1 MCPTPPTSGFG
12 QYRKR
17 KHAETAVWRRSCAA
31 SLSVLNHP
39 AKRNNAMLKAH
50 SGIADVA
57 SQQRPLLPPSHAL
70 ETLWPI
76 ALGELKQQM
85 TKATFNAWLVDSRV
99 VPEASSPVF
108 LVVAVRNQ
116 YAYEWLT
123 YRLQLVIVRTLS
135 SLAGYQVVVCF
146 IPRSFRTMRRSCE
159 NEPTRR
165 PPTRLPLPIQ
175 R

>member
-1 MCPTPPTSGFG
+1 
-12 QYRKR
+12 
-17 KHAETAVWRRSCAA
+17 
-31 SLSVLNHP
+31 
-39 AKRNNAMLKAH
+39 MLKTCLGSVEVAGCQQPAL
-50 SGIADVA
+50 SGPTV
-57 SQQRPLLPPSHAL
+57 SGLSKWPLLSPPYSP
-70 ETLWPI
+70 EILWPI

-99 VPEASSPVF
+99 IPGASSPVF

-123 YRLQLVIVRTLS
+123 YRLQPVVVRTLTGM
-135 SLAGYQVVVCF
+135 AGYEVGVCF
-146 IPRSFRTMRRSCE
+146 IPYVVRTMRRSYD

-165 PPTRLPLPIQ
+165 PSTRISLPI